1 MQKKFTIENLGCA
14 NCASKME
21 RAISKIE
28 GVQSV
33 SINFMTRK
41 MILEADEEKIQEI
54 TRIASE
60 KIRRIERQAELK
72 ES

>member
-21 RAISKIE
+21 RVISKIE